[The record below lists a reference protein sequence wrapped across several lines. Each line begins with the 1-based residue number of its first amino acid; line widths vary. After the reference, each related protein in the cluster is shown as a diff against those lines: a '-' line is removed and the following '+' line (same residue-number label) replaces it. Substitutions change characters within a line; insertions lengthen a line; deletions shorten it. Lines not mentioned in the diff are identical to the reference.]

1 MLSRAGSQT
10 LAELA
15 AAGRPSVLVPFGS
28 ATHGHQTVNAE
39 VFAKAGA
46 SVTIAESAL
55 SGDALAALVRD
66 LLGDRPRLVAMGESA
81 RPFARPDAAKLL
93 ADLLFEA
100 EGTR

>member
-1 MLSRAGSQT
+1 MLYAEDHPEMQRAV
-10 LAELA
+10 
-15 AAGRPSVLVPFGS
+15 GRLLRV
-28 ATHGHQTVNAE
+28 
-39 VFAKAGA
+39 AGA

-81 RPFARPDAAKLL
+81 RSFARPDAAKLL